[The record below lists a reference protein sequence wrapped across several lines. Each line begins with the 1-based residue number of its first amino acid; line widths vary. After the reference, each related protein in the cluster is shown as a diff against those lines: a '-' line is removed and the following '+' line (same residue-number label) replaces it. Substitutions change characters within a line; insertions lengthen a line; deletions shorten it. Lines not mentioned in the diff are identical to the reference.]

1 MFTAVASSDLCFLS
15 NSFHIFIGIKMKDVS
30 DVSFSFFVKSVR
42 IGRSRERYGLV
53 YCFKSRQPCCVLP
66 LVERGY
72 VYSPLSFSSEA
83 CDYGRICVVSSCP
96 FNQASDEMIMK
107 YYGRPLEDV
116 KTFLKKLMNEA
127 SGCGCDEKRSIREK
141 IINNLPIISFIM
153 VLLSIAIALGS
164 MFNLFFTAVSF
175 TLLVI
180 SFSLYAVSEFA
191 SGDPDPRIFHAI
203 FWFTILYLLFVV
215 PLVYLPL
222 IK

>member
-1 MFTAVASSDLCFLS
+1 
-15 NSFHIFIGIKMKDVS
+15 MKDVS

-72 VYSPLSFSSEA
+72 VYSPSSFSSGA
-83 CDYGRICVVSSCP
+83 CDYGRVCVVSSCP
-96 FNQASDEMIMK
+96 FNQASNEMIMK

-116 KTFLKKLMNEA
+116 KTFLKKLIDEA
-127 SGCGCDEKRSIREK
+127 SGCGCDEERSIREK
-141 IINNLPIISFIM
+141 IINNLPVIGII
-153 VLLSIAIALGS
+153 LLIIAITIGVGSMFDLFFTTIGFMLIAIA
-164 MFNLFFTAVSF
+164 FA
-175 TLLVI
+175 
-180 SFSLYAVSEFA
+180 LYVVSEFA

-203 FWFTILYLLFVV
+203 FWFIILYLFFVV

>member
-1 MFTAVASSDLCFLS
+1 
-15 NSFHIFIGIKMKDVS
+15 MKDVS

-72 VYSPLSFSSEA
+72 VYSSSSFSSGA

-96 FNQASDEMIMK
+96 FNQASDEMVMK

-116 KTFLKKLMNEA
+116 KSFLKKLTDEA

-141 IINNLPIISFIM
+141 IINNLPVIGII
-153 VLLSIAIALGS
+153 LLIIAITIGVGS
-164 MFNLFFTAVSF
+164 MFDLFFTAIGF
-175 TLLVI
+175 MLI
-180 SFSLYAVSEFA
+180 AIAFA
-191 SGDPDPRIFHAI
+191 LSVVYELALGDPDPRIFHAI